1 MRRLMIAATGLIL
14 IGAGQSAEPPRTP
27 EAQAILDKW
36 LGGRV
41 AGETRMCLPMAK
53 TNNPIGVDDHTMLF
67 RDGPRIWRNDLRRS
81 TNCAKVGKPYSLVSS
96 AALTAGRIC
105 TGAVV
110 GIVDMHDPTEAVGAC
125 ELGSFTVYQKP

>member
-1 MRRLMIAATGLIL
+1 MRRLMIAATRLIL

-27 EAQAILDKW
+27 EARAILDKW

-41 AGETRMCLPMAK
+41 AGETRTCLPMAK

-67 RDGPRIWRNDLRRS
+67 ATARGSGATTSAKHQLREGR
-81 TNCAKVGKPYSLVSS
+81 KPYSLVSS

-110 GIVDMHDPTEAVGAC
+110 EIVDMHDPTEAVGAC